1 MGLFSRNRYFV
12 VIGELCCP
20 RHHKF
25 MSGKVSVTLYARNHD
40 DAERQACREVRIGDE
55 MHPERWLKVE
65 EVREIRRR

>member
-1 MGLFSRNRYFV
+1 
-12 VIGELCCP
+12 
-20 RHHKF
+20 